1 MMFASHSNQA
11 TIVSVQLLIFHAE
24 NNAYI
29 FKRRG
34 RPSSYFVDVKSMVL
48 EDMDEFVQEMS
59 ESVTRELNTL
69 TKSLANVQMQG
80 GA

>member
-1 MMFASHSNQA
+1 M
-11 TIVSVQLLIFHAE
+11 
-24 NNAYI
+24 
-29 FKRRG
+29 
-34 RPSSYFVDVKSMVL
+34 KSMVL

-80 GA
+80 GT